1 MIYNADT
8 GLIGITA
15 HELITVARRG
25 IRESQ
30 TYDDESIRRAAPG
43 KEELTLIAEAGEV
56 RFSVTGAV
64 TLSGECRAELNFEFE
79 SERAARAKSADEQ
92 VRGEAYVL
100 AALYLSGHSDAE
112 KFTFNINRCITA
124 NGATLTEELII
135 SRRDAFTFLNR
146 CAEAAARLGK
156 IEIERVTVRLPSM
169 RGAKFPYGK
178 AREGQAEMIRR
189 AYRAISRGTELFCE
203 APTGTGKTVSALYP
217 AIRAMGDG
225 RCEKAFYFTPKA
237 TGAAAAAD
245 CVRLMCE
252 GGAKIRA
259 VVLTAKEKL
268 CNRGHV
274 CREGRHLCI
283 TNRKNNV
290 IAATLALA
298 ERNLPVVMAD
308 DIISVASEYTVCPHE
323 LALTYSELCDVVICD
338 VNYLFD
344 PQAYIRRYF
353 THGGQYAFL
362 IDEAH
367 NLAERAREM
376 YSAEIT
382 LNDIA
387 SPVLCEL
394 LSGGGTLCRA
404 MPAAE
409 EAFRAAVMPL
419 LRDEVIKDKDGVPHA
434 AYHTREMPSDFYT
447 VFPALICA
455 AEEDLYEAFR
465 SRTEDGKE
473 RASAIREYVYKIKKF
488 ADAISRFGEG
498 YELFIF
504 LDGDE
509 VRAKIFCI
517 DTAGELS
524 ARLRLGRASIIFSA
538 TMTPLTFYRSVL
550 GGDRSSD
557 VLTVNSPFANEQL
570 FVGIMNNVT
579 TRTSERE
586 KSLGAIS
593 GIIAATLSAKRGN
606 YMIFTPSFAYAEALF
621 RRFSTKYPKIRA
633 ILQKPSMNT
642 RERDEF
648 LAEFSKN
655 DGKYLAAFC
664 VMGGVFAEGVD
675 LTGDKLIG
683 AVVVGIGMP
692 ALSYERE
699 AIAAYYQDRL
709 DSGTEYAYLY
719 PGMNRVLQAAGR
731 VIRTERDRGVIVLV
745 DDRFNDPLYKKLMPT
760 LWHGV
765 KFLPDAVA
773 LKEKVEEFW
782 MENEE

>member
-1 MIYNADT
+1 MKYNCDT
-8 GLIGITA
+8 GLIHVLA
-15 HELITVARRG
+15 HEFVLVARRG

-30 TYDDESIRRAAPG
+30 TYDDEVIKSAAPG
-43 KEELTLIAEAGEV
+43 KEELFAEVEADGV
-56 RFSVTGAV
+56 RFLVEGTVTPMADGCAK
-64 TLSGECRAELNFEFE
+64 LRFEFE
-79 SERAARAKSADEQ
+79 SEHVARAKSADEQ

-100 AALYLSGHSDAE
+100 AALYFTGHSEAE
-112 KFTFNINRCITA
+112 KFTFIINREVSLS
-124 NGATLTEELII
+124 GATLTEELTVP
-135 SRRDAFTFLNR
+135 RADALKFLDR
-146 CAEAAARLGK
+146 CAAAAARLGR

-169 RGAKFPYGK
+169 KVAKFPYGK

-203 APTGTGKTVSALYP
+203 APTGTGKTISALYP

-274 CREGRHLCI
+274 CREGRQLCV

-298 ERNLPVVMAD
+298 DRNIPVVMAD
-308 DIISVASEYTVCPHE
+308 DITATANEYTVCPHE

-344 PQAYIRRYF
+344 PQVYIRRYF

-382 LNDIA
+382 LGQIA
-387 SPVLCEL
+387 SPALCEL
-394 LSGGGTLCRA
+394 LSDGGTLCRA
-404 MPAAE
+404 MPCAAE
-409 EAFRAAVMPL
+409 AFSAAVMPL
-419 LRDEVIKDKDGVPHA
+419 LRDEVIKDKGGVPHG
-434 AYHTREMPSDFYT
+434 AYHTRELPNDFYT
-447 VFPALICA
+447 IFPALVAA
-455 AEEDLYEAFR
+455 AEDDLFQAFR
-465 SRTEDGKE
+465 SRAEDAKE
-473 RASAIREYVYKIKKF
+473 RAAAIRDYAYAIKKF
-488 ADAISRFGEG
+488 AGAISRFGEG
-498 YELFIF
+498 YELFLF

-509 VRAKIFCI
+509 LRAKIFCI

-557 VLTVNSPFANEQL
+557 MLTVNSPFANEQL
-570 FVGIMNNVT
+570 YVAIMNNVT

-606 YMIFTPSFAYAEALF
+606 YMIFTPSFAYAEALH
-621 RRFSTKYPKIRA
+621 RRFSTKYPKIRS
-633 ILQKPSMNT
+633 ILQKPGMNP

-675 LTGDKLIG
+675 LVGDKLIG
-683 AVVVGIGMP
+683 AIVVGIGMP

-731 VIRTERDRGVIVLV
+731 VIRTEGDRGVIVLV
-745 DDRFNDPLYKKLMPT
+745 DDRFNDPLYKKLMPE

-765 KFLPDAVA
+765 EFLPDAGT

-782 MENEE
+782 LEEE